1 MERDKQIIEVREL
14 ESDYVKDLV
23 AKMPETINKMKE
35 QVVKKLAEYQLEH
48 TEIVLDKQGIEH
60 EFVKVSPSYINN
72 VFFKS
77 LNPIMS
83 QEPIYNAETL
93 GIVFDYYAFVVANIN
108 DKLGNFPSSISS
120 FCRLA
125 GITTQTLLGY
135 KKSNDYNLRV
145 VANKIYDY
153 IGDENLTLGQMG
165 KVKETTTMFKLKTQN
180 DLNPSKEQNINVNF
194 NNDLDEET
202 IKTRINKYKHLT
214 DKMVKKGKII
224 NE

>member
-23 AKMPETINKMKE
+23 AKMPETVSKMKE

-48 TEIVLDKQGIEH
+48 TTIVTDKDGIDH
-60 EFVKVSPSYINN
+60 EMVKVSPSYINN

-83 QEPIYNAETL
+83 QEPVYNAETL
-93 GIVFDYYAFVVANIN
+93 GIVFDYYAFIVANIN

-125 GITTQTLLGY
+125 GITTQTLMSY
-135 KKSNDYNLRV
+135 RKSNDYNLRV
-145 VANKIYDY
+145 VAQKIYDY
-153 IGDENLTLGQMG
+153 IGDENITMGQMG
-165 KVKETTTMFKLKTQN
+165 KVKETMTVFKLKTQ
-180 DLNPSKEQNINVNF
+180 
-194 NNDLDEET
+194 T
-202 IKTRINKYKHLT
+202 I
-214 DKMVKKGKII
+214 
-224 NE
+224 

>member
-23 AKMPETINKMKE
+23 AKMPETVSKMKE

-48 TEIVLDKQGIEH
+48 TTIVTDKGGIEH
-60 EFVKVSPSYINN
+60 EMVKVSPSYINN

-83 QEPIYNAETL
+83 QEPVYNAETL
-93 GIVFDYYAFVVANIN
+93 GIVFDYYAFIVANIN

-125 GITTQTLLGY
+125 GITTQTLMSY
-135 KKSNDYNLRV
+135 RKSNDYNLRV
-145 VANKIYDY
+145 VAQKIYDY
-153 IGDENLTLGQMG
+153 IGDENITMGQMG
-165 KVKETTTMFKLKTQN
+165 KVKETMTVFKLKTQN
-180 DLNPSKEQNINVNF
+180 DMNPSKDQNITVNIS
-194 NNDLDEET
+194 NDLDEET
-202 IKTRINKYKHLT
+202 IKSRINKYKNFT
-214 DKMVKKGKII
+214 NKVSKGKILD
-224 NE
+224 E

>member
-23 AKMPETINKMKE
+23 AKMPETVSKMKE

-48 TEIVLDKQGIEH
+48 TTIVTDKDGIDH
-60 EFVKVSPSYINN
+60 EMVKVSPSYINN

-83 QEPIYNAETL
+83 QEPVYNAETL
-93 GIVFDYYAFVVANIN
+93 GIVFDYYAFIVANIN

-125 GITTQTLLGY
+125 GITTQTLMSY
-135 KKSNDYNLRV
+135 RKSNDYNLRV
-145 VANKIYDY
+145 VAQKIYDY
-153 IGDENLTLGQMG
+153 IGDENITMGQMG
-165 KVKETTTMFKLKTQN
+165 KVKETMTVFKLKTQN
-180 DLNPSKEQNINVNF
+180 DMNPSKDQNITVNIS
-194 NNDLDEET
+194 NDLDEET
-202 IKTRINKYKHLT
+202 IKSRINKYKNFT
-214 DKMVKKGKII
+214 NKVSKGKILD
-224 NE
+224 E